1 MGINNLSKTYYLN
14 NFLERVTLKNKR
26 FSSLLTYR
34 YKKSAYVIQQRQC
47 KLIAMNALIK
57 NNTERSPINSVI
69 LHCKVLEKQ
78 KQAKQK
84 ISRRDI
90 IKTRARIN
98 EIQTKKN
105 DTKNQ

>member
-1 MGINNLSKTYYLN
+1 
-14 NFLERVTLKNKR
+14 
-26 FSSLLTYR
+26 
-34 YKKSAYVIQQRQC
+34 
-47 KLIAMNALIK
+47 MNALIK

-98 EIQTKKN
+98 EIQTKK
-105 DTKNQ
+105 K